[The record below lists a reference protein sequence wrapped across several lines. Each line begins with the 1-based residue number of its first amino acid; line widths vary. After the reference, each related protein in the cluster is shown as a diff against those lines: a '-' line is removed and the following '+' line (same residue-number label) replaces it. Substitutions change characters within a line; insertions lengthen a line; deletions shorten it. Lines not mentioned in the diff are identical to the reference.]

1 MERKSQPKMHKQKDY
16 FFITDKIGIVIF
28 TLLNASIQRVLLL
41 QIMTYPSSCILEESR
56 LFKMY
61 FLCTGSSSIV
71 SKTSNEKLKIS
82 QFRRVVW
89 QRDSESK
96 FSIGFLFSET
106 NKDSKNNNENDNNH
120 NLTRPTAFV
129 AWHHGWIR

>member
-129 AWHHGWIR
+129 A

>member
-120 NLTRPTAFV
+120 NITRHTAFV
-129 AWHHGWIR
+129 A